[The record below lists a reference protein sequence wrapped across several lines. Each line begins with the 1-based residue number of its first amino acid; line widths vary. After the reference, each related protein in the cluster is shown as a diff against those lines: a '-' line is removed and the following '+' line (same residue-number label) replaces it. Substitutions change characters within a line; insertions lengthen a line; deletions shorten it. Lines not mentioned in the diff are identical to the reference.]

1 MSPIPAYAFNL
12 LKVLPGWWNGIH
24 GGLKILCFTAC
35 EFDSRPGH
43 HNQTLSK
50 NVKRLREAKGLSQ
63 EKLARLADVANN
75 TLIKM
80 ETGENK
86 NPTLETLKRVAKAL
100 EVSVDELIN

>member
-1 MSPIPAYAFNL
+1 MSTNQNL
-12 LKVLPGWWNGIH
+12 
-24 GGLKILCFTAC
+24 A
-35 EFDSRPGH
+35 
-43 HNQTLSK
+43 K

-80 ETGENK
+80 ETGKNK

-100 EVSVDELIN
+100 EVSVDDLIK